1 MASFVCFP
9 TSMNGSGMEN
19 PEGSNKCALTSVLQY
34 TRHVRLLVR
43 KAMEVADATK
53 EPEKVL
59 SEEGRMLLEKLSRS
73 GNSTHGNVRDARSR
87 AQTRP
92 RNRQGSICVHRRAS
106 VANIHPCASFCPV
119 RVPPKTRERFVA
131 SVKVQALRCFC
142 CYRRYI

>member
-1 MASFVCFP
+1 
-9 TSMNGSGMEN
+9 MNGSGMEN

-106 VANIHPCASFCPV
+106 VANIHPCASFLSRSCAPEDP
-119 RVPPKTRERFVA
+119 RAIRRQRSRTGVA
-131 SVKVQALRCFC
+131 LLLLLPQIYLADNLL
-142 CYRRYI
+142 